1 MVIPCAHLRMVLES
15 GNGRNEN
22 EEGVDFDEST
32 STTFGGRTEVH
43 QLDGRR
49 VVGNITVCSRCSCP

>member
-1 MVIPCAHLRMVLES
+1 MVLES

-49 VVGNITVCSRCSCP
+49 VVGNITVYSICSCP